1 MEEYVYQVAATW
13 LAAGLDPEEVIF
25 YRQSDIPEI
34 FELTWVLSCMAG
46 KGLLNRAHAYKA
58 ITEDN
63 EAAGRE
69 QDEGI
74 NMGLYNYPI
83 LMAADILM
91 FNTSVVPVGQDQKQH
106 IEITRDI
113 ASSFN
118 HSFGE
123 TLVLPEAHIH
133 EDVATVPGLD
143 GRKMSK
149 SYGNTIEIFAPPKQ
163 LRKQVM
169 RIVTDTKAIDAPKNP
184 DENNIYN
191 IYRHFAT
198 PEQIEANRKK
208 YTEGGVGYGD
218 LKKELFALLDETFS
232 DMRDRYNALMDDKA
246 EIDRILAE
254 GAERARG
261 IAVPVLREVRAKIGM
276 R

>member
-1 MEEYVYQVAATW
+1 
-13 LAAGLDPEEVIF
+13 
-25 YRQSDIPEI
+25 
-34 FELTWVLSCMAG
+34 
-46 KGLLNRAHAYKA
+46 
-58 ITEDN
+58 
-63 EAAGRE
+63 
-69 QDEGI
+69 
-74 NMGLYNYPI
+74 MGLYNYPV

-118 HSFGE
+118 HAFGE

-169 RIVTDTKAIDAPKNP
+169 RIVTDTQAIDAPKDP

-191 IYRHFAT
+191 IYKHFAT
-198 PEQIEANRKK
+198 PQQIEANRKK

-218 LKKELFALLDETFS
+218 LKKELFALLDETFG
-232 DMRDRYNALMDDKA
+232 DMRERYNELMDDKG

-261 IAVPVLREVRAKIGM
+261 IAVPLLREVRAKIGM